1 MKNTEE
7 KLLNELKKEGASN
20 KEIEELFSI
29 TKSLSKF
36 SNVHLSQDVK
46 NEFLNKLNRNKKRF
60 FPFWKKAFPIPSLTF
75 AILLLFVSTPIV
87 LAQKSLPGEPLYP
100 LKKISE
106 NAAVIIRPQVKEDIV
121 VRRSEEVKKLVE
133 KKSEEKLIKE
143 TLKEYKKEARTE
155 REARQSRKEN
165 KKTEKSEKTEKSLE
179 NLKEA
184 REKMEDEDKEEI
196 EETIREL
203 EESKEKIEEKVEDMQ
218 ERIKGKM
225 DFKEKIRVKIEDD

>member
-1 MKNTEE
+1 MKTEAE
-7 KLLNELKKEGASN
+7 LFNELKNQTSSEETKELIKIANNLKRFS
-20 KEIEELFSI
+20 EL
-29 TKSLSKF
+29 KLSK
-36 SNVHLSQDVK
+36 NK
-46 NEFLNKLNRNKKRF
+46 KEEFLEKINKKEVKASF
-60 FPFWKKAFPIPSLTF
+60 FWRVFFIPSLTF
-75 AILLLFVSTPIV
+75 AVLLLLISAPIV
-87 LAQKSLPGEPLYP
+87 LAQKSLPGEALYP

-106 NAAVIIRPQVKEDIV
+106 NAATIIKPEVKEEIV

-133 KKSEEKLIKE
+133 EKREQKIIKE
-143 TLKEYKKEARTE
+143 TLKEYKKEAKKVRHESTRQTE
-155 REARQSRKEN
+155 KEN
-165 KKTEKSEKTEKSLE
+165 RKKEKIEKSLE